1 VDRPAVS
8 LPNQVRFTMTA
19 AAIGSAFDV
28 VTFGETM
35 VLFAPG
41 EHGRLEFAPS
51 CHASIGGAESN
62 CAIGLARLGHSV
74 SWVSR
79 LGPDPFGS
87 RVLKTLRGE
96 CVDVSRV
103 EVSANEP
110 TGVMFKEPGPGNTSR
125 IFYYRRNSAAAALR
139 NEAFES
145 LKAKYLFVT
154 GITPALSDSNRA
166 LTFELVDRFRAE
178 GSKVVFDPNMRFRLW
193 SADQARPVFLTL
205 AKKCDILVPSLTEAA
220 ILTGFTEHE
229 HSSMLDGLRHLGP
242 SQVILKAGDKGAW
255 YADGE
260 ERGFCSCFP
269 VTEIDPVGA
278 GDAFCAG
285 LISGLLDGCS
295 FSESVTRGAA
305 LGAFCVS
312 TFGDYQGLPDRVTLE
327 AFAAGKRAHGR

>member
-1 VDRPAVS
+1 MNPAS
-8 LPNQVRFTMTA
+8 T
-19 AAIGSAFDV
+19 GSGFDV

-41 EHGRLEFAPS
+41 ERERLEFAPAYL
-51 CHASIGGAESN
+51 ASIGGAESN

-74 SWVSR
+74 CWVSR
-79 LGPDPFGS
+79 VGSDPFGS

-103 EVSANEP
+103 EISANEP
-110 TGVMFKEPGPGNTSR
+110 TGIMFKETGLGNSSR

-139 NEAFES
+139 AEAFES
-145 LKAKYLFVT
+145 LKTKYLFVT

-166 LTFELVDRFRAE
+166 LTFELVDRFRAT
-178 GSKVVFDPNMRFRLW
+178 GAKMIFDPNMRFRLW
-193 SADQARPVFLTL
+193 NTDQARPVFLNL
-205 AKKCDILVPSLTEAA
+205 AKSSDILIPSLTEAE
-220 ILTGFTEHE
+220 ILTGCSEHE
-229 HSSMLDGLRHLGP
+229 HDSMLDGLLSLGP

-260 ERGFCSCFP
+260 QRGFCPCFP
-269 VTEIDPVGA
+269 ATEIDPVGA

-295 FSESVTRGAA
+295 LPEAVTRGAA

-312 TFGDYQGLPDRVTLE
+312 TFGDYHGLPDRSALE
-327 AFAAGKRAHGR
+327 ALTTGKGSPGR